1 MDSSPVS
8 PSSIKSEEEGS
19 FEDYSIPN
27 SPMEVQYQEEIS
39 ELKRKLEAAQRQIQ
53 KLQSKVGKQGDNTKS
68 NRSSSKQSQ
77 SRYWTDEEHQLFL
90 EALNIYGSK
99 DVKAIANHVG
109 TRNATQVRTHAQKY
123 FLRLKREKQRSE
135 SKKKL
140 VDTEQEQ
147 CDAFLSAVRATAF
160 EENYERKA
168 QLIHEQYM
176 QDTPLETIKSW
187 LFVHFKTVEKIQTS
201 EAQHAAHSVGAK
213 RLRSNSNPVS
223 VYSVHRV
230 HSSPL
235 NPFAS
240 KPSPWGNNT
249 NSYDTSSSFSVSS
262 SPDSRHFAPE
272 PLHTYQPDLHRSD
285 SSIPMHEEPQQPET
299 PLSYTAH
306 HMDRISSLHRPRPM
320 SEPLFDVYNSPL
332 FNSHSDHNVPSPHMQ
347 RHIPMESHSYR
358 HEQHMDIKPYV
369 PGAPPPSS
377 PAPPP
382 PLFNDG
388 TFSFL

>member
-1 MDSSPVS
+1 MDSSPLAS
-8 PSSIKSEEEGS
+8 YMKSEDEGS
-19 FEDYSIPN
+19 FEDYSVPN

-39 ELKRKLEAAQRQIQ
+39 ELKRKLEEAQRKIQ
-53 KLQSKVGKQGDNTKS
+53 MLQSKVGKQGDKVDITKS
-68 NRSSSKQSQ
+68 TRSCSKSQ
-77 SRYWTDEEHQLFL
+77 SRYWTDEEHSLFL
-90 EALNIYGSK
+90 EAVNIYGSK

-109 TRNATQVRTHAQKY
+109 TRSATQVRTHAQKY
-123 FLRLKREKQRSE
+123 FLRLKREKERTDT
-135 SKKKL
+135 KKKL
-140 VDTEQEQ
+140 TDTEQDQ
-147 CDAFLSAVRATAF
+147 CDAFLCAVRATAF

-168 QLIHEQYM
+168 QLIQEQYM
-176 QDTPLETIKSW
+176 RDTPLETIKSW

-223 VYSVHRV
+223 VSAVHRV

-235 NPFAS
+235 NPFA
-240 KPSPWGNNT
+240 GRNN
-249 NSYDTSSSFSVSS
+249 NSCEPMGSYSVST
-262 SPDSRHFAPE
+262 SPDTRHFAHGPAYS
-272 PLHTYQPDLHRSD
+272 PFHSQSDLHRSD
-285 SSIPMHEEPQQPET
+285 PNVPFQEET
-299 PLSYTAH
+299 PMDTPVSYTAY
-306 HMDRISSLHRPRPM
+306 HMDRISSSHRPRPM

-332 FNSHSDHNVPSPHMQ
+332 FAPDNSGPPPASHFAHPMHMENHNPFVNH
-347 RHIPMESHSYR
+347 ESHL
-358 HEQHMDIKPYV
+358 DIKPYV